1 MKIFI
6 ISLDMLVALPVLSLA
21 AMFLFSSARGT
32 QSYLLSLGGAYGSR
46 LDAITASQQ
55 ISQSIDSGT
64 YNYSS
69 ASQAASSVAGE
80 YGLAAQVIG
89 LDAVQR
95 CGGFGE
101 ICRIVIVS
109 GRAYVLVVSY
119 ENASKP

>member
-21 AMFLFSSARGT
+21 AMLLFSSARGT
-32 QSYLLSLGGAYGSR
+32 QSYLLVLGGAYGSR

-69 ASQAASSVAGE
+69 ASQAASGVAGE
-80 YGLAAQVIG
+80 YGLAAQLIG
-89 LDAVQR
+89 LDAVLR